1 MDDLDEHSDVAERS
15 EATGRGD
22 EDPLEARGSGRSP
35 MEPAS
40 GIQAIAEPRQAAA
53 EPRKDQNVIYIGKKS
68 VMGYVLAVVTQFNN
82 GQQEVFIKA
91 RGKTISRAVDVAEI
105 VRNRFLPEVKVANIL
120 TKTEEMDSEDG
131 TKSKVSAIEIKL
143 SK

>member
-1 MDDLDEHSDVAERS
+1 MLNGGDAMDE
-15 EATGRGD
+15 T
-22 EDPLEARGSGRSP
+22 P
-35 MEPAS
+35 S
-40 GIQAIAEPRQAAA
+40 GIQAIAEPRQATAEQLQSA
-53 EPRKDQNVIYIGKKS
+53 EPRKDQNVIYIGKKP

-105 VRNRFLPEVKVANIL
+105 VRNRFLPEVKVANII

-131 TKSKVSAIEIKL
+131 TKTKVSAIEIKL

>member
-1 MDDLDEHSDVAERS
+1 MA
-15 EATGRGD
+15 
-22 EDPLEARGSGRSP
+22 P
-35 MEPAS
+35 
-40 GIQAIAEPRQAAA
+40 AA
-53 EPRKDQNVIYIGKKS
+53 ERKDQNVIYIGKKS

-131 TKSKVSAIEIKL
+131 TKTKVSAIEIKL